1 MALAPRSTGAI
12 AQSLRGIDFPCD
24 RGRLIEHARGNK
36 ADREIIDVLEQ
47 MPDERYTSMADVFR
61 GVRMSDRH

>member
-12 AQSLRGIDFPCD
+12 AQSLRGIGFPCN
-24 RGRLIEHARGNK
+24 RKGLIDHAVGNK
-36 ADREIIDVLEQ
+36 ADREVISVLER

-61 GVRMSDRH
+61 GVRMSDKH